1 MDTNLEQGSSFLGS
15 LQPRPSVRFDV
26 QHRDE
31 EVLLLIRKHPVTQ
44 IPWLLNAIGIVLIVI
59 ILNFVVSTILNV
71 TEILFLNVFG
81 FVLVYFYVWI
91 NFLKWYFNVGLV
103 TNERVLDIDFKNVL
117 YKEENIARLENVE
130 QMSSKKIGYIGS
142 IFNYGD
148 VHVETA
154 GAEVNIE
161 FLRVPNPSAIVKF
174 ITDLTENADD
184 GNN

>member
-1 MDTNLEQGSSFLGS
+1 MDTNLEQGNSFLGS
-15 LQPRPSVRFDV
+15 LLPRPGVRFDV

-31 EVLLLIRKHPVTQ
+31 EVLLLIRKHPATQ
-44 IPWLLNAIGIVLIVI
+44 IPWLVNATGIFLIVI
-59 ILNFVVSTILNV
+59 ILNFIVSTILNI
-71 TEILFLNVFG
+71 TEILFLNIFG
-81 FVLVYFYVWI
+81 FVLIYFYVWI
-91 NFLKWYFNVGLV
+91 NFLKWYFNVGLI

-117 YKEENIARLENVE
+117 YKEVNIARLDNIE

-174 ITDLTENADD
+174 ITDLTDNSND